1 MASSYF
7 SMGSSFNVIMI
18 LQIGKCRKM
27 EMELRKECYEV
38 GALLYCPALNAKLA
52 DAVMMNRFGKQYS
65 LAICLED
72 TIGDESVEKA
82 EKQLLETLT
91 KITDATTKKG
101 KKEFFLPKIFIRVR
115 EPEQLQRIYGMLKD
129 QMEVIYGFIFPK
141 YTISNAP
148 LYNKMIVQ
156 MNKAQQRKIYMMP
169 ILESADIVDYAC
181 RRSILLNIKK
191 MIDDVKEYVLNVRVG
206 GNDFCNEFA
215 ARRHYD
221 ESIYDIIPIANLL
234 SDILTVFSREYVVSG
249 PVWEFFSSD
258 NNEWKDG
265 LRKECELDKLNGFVG
280 KTVIHPKQIK
290 VVNEALMVS
299 KKDYEDAKLILGFD
313 AKKGLLVGK
322 SNGGERMNEARTHKN
337 WASKIMILAEIFGV
351 N

>member
-1 MASSYF
+1 
-7 SMGSSFNVIMI
+7 
-18 LQIGKCRKM
+18 
-27 EMELRKECYEV
+27 MELRKECYEV

-52 DAVMMNRFGKQYS
+52 DAVIQNRFGKQYS

-72 TIGDESVEKA
+72 TVSDESVKDA
-82 EKQLLETLT
+82 EWQLKETLK
-91 KITDATTKKG
+91 KIYLAKRNKKCE
-101 KKEFFLPKIFIRVR
+101 EFYLPKIFIRVR
-115 EPEQLQRIYGMLKD
+115 GPEQLERIYEM
-129 QMEVIYGFIFPK
+129 MEGEIDIVYGFIFPK

-148 LYNKMIVQ
+148 LYNRIILQINNSRKT
-156 MNKAQQRKIYMMP
+156 NSESGQRMKKYMMP
-169 ILESADIVDYAC
+169 ILESTDIVDYAC
-181 RRSILLNIKK
+181 RRSVLLNIKR

-206 GNDFCNEFA
+206 GNDFCHEFA
-215 ARRHYD
+215 SRRHYD

-249 PVWEFFSSD
+249 PVWEFFASD

-290 VVNEALMVS
+290 VVNEALKVS
-299 KKDYEDAKLILGFD
+299 RRDYEDAKLILGWD
-313 AKKGLLVGK
+313 AKKGLQVGK
-322 SNGGERMNEARTHKN
+322 SSGGERMNEVRTHKN
-337 WASKIMILAEIFGV
+337 WASKILMLAEIYGV